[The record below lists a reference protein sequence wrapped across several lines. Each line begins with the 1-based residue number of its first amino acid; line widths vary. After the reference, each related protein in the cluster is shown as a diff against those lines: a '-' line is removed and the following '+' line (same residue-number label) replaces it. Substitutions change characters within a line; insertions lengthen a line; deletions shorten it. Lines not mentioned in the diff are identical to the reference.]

1 MNRATVDYIKQW
13 LIKANEDLLVI
24 SKLTEYEVIATS
36 SVCFHCQQAVE
47 KFLKAFL
54 IANGVEIKKTHN
66 IEYLLSE
73 CADFDG
79 DFSDIDPKE
88 LSDFGVDARYPGD
101 MFIPDPDETIE
112 YKNLAFEIKDLV
124 EMKISKILKYDKDNP
139 F

>member
-1 MNRATVDYIKQW
+1 MNKATIDFIKQW
-13 LIKANEDLLVI
+13 LVKANEDLLVVD
-24 SKLTEYEVIATS
+24 KLTEFEIIATS

-54 IANGVEIKKTHN
+54 ISNGIEIKKSHN

-73 CADFDG
+73 CEDIDP
-79 DFSDIDPKE
+79 DFSTIDPKE

-101 MFIPDPDETIE
+101 MYIPSTEETIE
-112 YKNLAFEIKDLV
+112 YKNIALYTKVLV
-124 EMKISKILKYDKDNP
+124 ERKINKILKTAQL